1 MANRPLIARKSLTST
16 SNLICQTR
24 ENGGSFKKNA
34 NSVFDSSPLRRE
46 IVSGRWSFL
55 PMAGLSLKN
64 IVKRFGKTEVIHGVS
79 LDIDDGEFV
88 VFVGPSGC
96 GKSTLLRIIAGLEEL
111 TEGEVW
117 IGAENVNGVEPAKRG
132 VAMVFQSYALYP
144 HMSVE
149 ENMGFGL
156 RMAGRPKQEIRE
168 RVNRAAG
175 ILRLSA
181 YLKRRPK
188 ELSGGQRQRVAIGR
202 AIVREPEVF
211 LFDEPLSNLDAE
223 LRVQMRIELSKLHSS
238 LQTTMVYVTHDQV
251 EAMTLA
257 EKIVLINDGNVE
269 QIGRPMDLYQSPAN
283 LFVAGFIGSPRMNFL
298 KVNVTGSER
307 QSMMIESPD
316 FFAGPLAI
324 PTRNDRSLAAGT
336 EVTLGIRPEH
346 LKIVPKPEAN
356 GLLTIEVVESLG
368 DSTLVHG
375 LSSGNNRVSITLR
388 GFNDLRH
395 ADSVGFCFA
404 AKDAHLFDSVGQAI

>member
-1 MANRPLIARKSLTST
+1 
-16 SNLICQTR
+16 
-24 ENGGSFKKNA
+24 
-34 NSVFDSSPLRRE
+34 
-46 IVSGRWSFL
+46 
-55 PMAGLSLKN
+55 MAGLSLKN
-64 IVKRFGKTEVIHGVS
+64 IIKRFGKVEVIHGMS
-79 LDIDDGEFV
+79 LDIEDGEFV

-96 GKSTLLRIIAGLEEL
+96 GKSTLLRIIAGLEEV

-117 IGAENVNGVEPAKRG
+117 ISGENVNGVEPAKRG
-132 VAMVFQSYALYP
+132 VAMVFQTYALYP

-168 RVNRAAG
+168 RVHRAAE
-175 ILRLSA
+175 ILRLTP

-223 LRVQMRIELSKLHSS
+223 LRVQMRIEISKLHSS

-257 EKIVLINDGNVE
+257 EKIVLINDGKVE
-269 QIGRPMDLYQSPAN
+269 QIGRPMDLYQTPAN
-283 LFVAGFIGSPRMNFL
+283 LFVAGFIGSPKMNFL
-298 KVNVTGSER
+298 QVKVVSAEAGVV
-307 QSMMIESPD
+307 MIESQD
-316 FFAGPLAI
+316 FFGEPIAI
-324 PTRNDRSLAAGT
+324 PTHRDARLPSGT
-336 EVTLGIRPEH
+336 ELTLGVRPEH
-346 LKIVPKPEAN
+346 LRIVPKPEAN

-375 LSSGNNRVSITLR
+375 LTSGNHRVSVTLR

-395 ADSVGFCFA
+395 TDSVGFCFA
-404 AKDAHLFDSVGQAI
+404 SKDAHLFDAEGLAV

>member
-1 MANRPLIARKSLTST
+1 
-16 SNLICQTR
+16 
-24 ENGGSFKKNA
+24 
-34 NSVFDSSPLRRE
+34 
-46 IVSGRWSFL
+46 
-55 PMAGLSLKN
+55 MAGLNLRN

-96 GKSTLLRIIAGLEEL
+96 GKSTLLRIIAGLEEV
-111 TEGEVW
+111 TEGEIW
-117 IGAENVNGVEPAKRG
+117 IGGENVNGVEPAKRG
-132 VAMVFQSYALYP
+132 VAMVFQTYALYP

-156 RMAGRPKQEIRE
+156 RMASRPKQEIRE
-168 RVNRAAG
+168 RVNRAAE
-175 ILRLSA
+175 ILRLTP

-223 LRVQMRIELSKLHSS
+223 LRVQMRIEISKLHSS

-257 EKIVLINDGNVE
+257 EKIVLINEGKIE

-283 LFVAGFIGSPRMNFL
+283 LFVAGFIGSPKMNFL
-298 KVNVTGSER
+298 KVKVVGAK
-307 QSMMIESPD
+307 QGKSPD
-316 FFAGPLAI
+316 FFDGPVAI
-324 PTRNDRSLAAGT
+324 PTVRPSVLELGS
-336 EVTLGIRPEH
+336 ELTLGVRPEH
-346 LKIVPKPEAN
+346 LRIVPKPEAN

-375 LSSGNNRVSITLR
+375 LTSGNNRLSITLR

-395 ADSVGFCFA
+395 TDSVGFCFA
-404 AKDAHLFDSVGQAI
+404 SKDAHLFDAAGIAV

>member
-1 MANRPLIARKSLTST
+1 
-16 SNLICQTR
+16 
-24 ENGGSFKKNA
+24 
-34 NSVFDSSPLRRE
+34 
-46 IVSGRWSFL
+46 
-55 PMAGLSLKN
+55 MAGLNLRN

-96 GKSTLLRIIAGLEEL
+96 GKSTLLRIIAGLEEV

-117 IGAENVNGVEPAKRG
+117 IGGENVNGVEPAKRG
-132 VAMVFQSYALYP
+132 VAMVFQTYALYP

-156 RMAGRPKQEIRE
+156 RMASRPKQEIRE
-168 RVNRAAG
+168 RVNRAAE
-175 ILRLSA
+175 ILRLTP

-223 LRVQMRIELSKLHSS
+223 LRVQMRIEISKLHSS

-257 EKIVLINDGNVE
+257 EKIILINDGQIE

-283 LFVAGFIGSPRMNFL
+283 LFVAGFIGSPKMNFL
-298 KVNVTGSER
+298 KVKVVASEPGSVT
-307 QSMMIESPD
+307 IESAD
-316 FFAGPLAI
+316 FFDGPVTI
-324 PTRNDRSLAAGT
+324 PARHESRVAPGT
-336 EVTLGIRPEH
+336 ELTLGVRPEH
-346 LKIVPKPEAN
+346 LSVVPKPEAN

-375 LSSGNNRVSITLR
+375 LTCGNHRLSITLR

-395 ADSVGFCFA
+395 TDSVGFCFA
-404 AKDAHLFDSVGQAI
+404 PKYAHLFDASGAAV